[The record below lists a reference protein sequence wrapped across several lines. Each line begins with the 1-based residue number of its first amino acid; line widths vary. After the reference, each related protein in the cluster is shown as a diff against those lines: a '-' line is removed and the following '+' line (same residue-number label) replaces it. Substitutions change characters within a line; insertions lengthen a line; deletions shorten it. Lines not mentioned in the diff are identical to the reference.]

1 MYGLGYRYY
10 TEFCR
15 KHQLDPFVPDP
26 LNLQNCLTFCL
37 EVKKCQYRTLNCYRS
52 AVSSTLSIDPASG
65 QPVGRDALVSTS
77 FRGVCRLQPPR
88 IKLFPNWS
96 IATVLSY
103 LKSIGDS
110 RSLSLSQLL
119 VKPCCTRPPCLHNMR
134 RRFLDTRN
142 FPWMD

>member
-1 MYGLGYRYY
+1 MKL
-10 TEFCR
+10 
-15 KHQLDPFVPDP
+15 
-26 LNLQNCLTFCL
+26 
-37 EVKKCQYRTLNCYRS
+37 KKCQYRTLNCYRS

-65 QPVGRDALVSTS
+65 QPVGRDPLVSRS
-77 FRGVCRLQPPR
+77 FRGVSRLQPPR

-119 VKPCCTRPPCLHNMR
+119 VKPCFLMSLVCCTRPACLHNMR

-142 FPWMD
+142 FPWLDWGAKLWVLARQSFGGPTTLPCLSHGQP